1 MLLSNIQLLFK
12 GTLIKLEALLFDLL
26 NLARAKCRR
35 ICGTPW
41 KAGWGVGWGGVEMGG
56 GNLVKSYRGP
66 PRELCRLSKLF

>member
-12 GTLIKLEALLFDLL
+12 GTLIKLEGLRFDLL

-41 KAGWGVGWGGVEMGG
+41 KAGWGVGWEED
-56 GNLVKSYRGP
+56 LVKSYGGP